1 MSKRE
6 SGLELLRIVCI
17 FLIILMHSFGMIKDY
32 CSINNIYIT
41 GGIINAI
48 GNVGVSCF
56 LLISGYFG
64 IKLKADKFIYLI
76 YITTLYTVLSSIIC
90 HSSGF
95 DIIKSL
101 VVVPIYG
108 NWFISCYLI
117 LMLLSP
123 FIDRLIKSLSE
134 FEFKIL
140 ISILFIVSSFLPTLF
155 ISYYHTV
162 ITSGGKCLVYVFFLY
177 LVGRY
182 IGLYRQ
188 GLKNENIF
196 MWGIFII
203 IITSISLFNLLIT
216 ELLDRECR
224 ILAMDCSPLILFSSI
239 ILLYIFKNFKFHSK
253 FINFIAKSVLAVYL
267 LDGLRPWVNSFYKLQ
282 KSAQSNSLI
291 VDLFIF
297 SIIMIVLS
305 VIIDKTRHYIFGKV
319 EKAGIDRLIIVVK
332 SLFGKYFIMSNTN
345 NDKNLLEAKT
355 INKI

>member
-1 MSKRE
+1 M
-6 SGLELLRIVCI
+6 
-17 FLIILMHSFGMIKDY
+17 
-32 CSINNIYIT
+32 
-41 GGIINAI
+41 GG
-48 GNVGVSCF
+48 GV
-56 LLISGYFG
+56 
-64 IKLKADKFIYLI
+64 
-76 YITTLYTVLSSIIC
+76 
-90 HSSGF
+90 
-95 DIIKSL
+95 
-101 VVVPIYG
+101 
-108 NWFISCYLI
+108 
-117 LMLLSP
+117 
-123 FIDRLIKSLSE
+123 
-134 FEFKIL
+134 
-140 ISILFIVSSFLPTLF
+140 
-155 ISYYHTV
+155 
-162 ITSGGKCLVYVFFLY
+162 
-177 LVGRY
+177 
-182 IGLYRQ
+182 
-188 GLKNENIF
+188 
-196 MWGIFII
+196 FII
-203 IITSISLFNLLIT
+203 IITSIFLFNLLIT

>member
-162 ITSGGKCLVYVFFLY
+162 ITSGGKCLVYVFF
-177 LVGRY
+177 
-182 IGLYRQ
+182 
-188 GLKNENIF
+188 
-196 MWGIFII
+196 
-203 IITSISLFNLLIT
+203 
-216 ELLDRECR
+216 
-224 ILAMDCSPLILFSSI
+224 
-239 ILLYIFKNFKFHSK
+239 
-253 FINFIAKSVLAVYL
+253 
-267 LDGLRPWVNSFYKLQ
+267 
-282 KSAQSNSLI
+282 
-291 VDLFIF
+291 
-297 SIIMIVLS
+297 
-305 VIIDKTRHYIFGKV
+305 
-319 EKAGIDRLIIVVK
+319 
-332 SLFGKYFIMSNTN
+332 
-345 NDKNLLEAKT
+345 
-355 INKI
+355 